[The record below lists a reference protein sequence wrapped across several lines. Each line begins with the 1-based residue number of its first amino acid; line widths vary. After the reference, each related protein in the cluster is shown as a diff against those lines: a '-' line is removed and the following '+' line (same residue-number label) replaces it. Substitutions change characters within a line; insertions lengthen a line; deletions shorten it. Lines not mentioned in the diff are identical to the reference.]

1 MCAILKH
8 MLYLFTFG
16 AHGKLLPHYVF
27 YVFACFSVFR
37 YKVCSIKNFL
47 FPAPPKAFIRFI
59 IFFVIFAPARK
70 RRQRQ
75 PSKPR
80 NEFYYIR
87 QLRRTAAGSL
97 VQRELSTLLTEGLFY
112 FIIDIFANAEKVRVN
127 FRVRYSYN
135 L

>member
-1 MCAILKH
+1 MHFFVRYFETHAIFVYIWRTRQTIAALRFF
-8 MLYLFTFG
+8 MF
-16 AHGKLLPHYVF
+16 LLV
-27 YVFACFSVFR
+27 FSVFR

-87 QLRRTAAGSL
+87 QLRRLPRRSCRHSRLRWATS
-97 VQRELSTLLTEGLFY
+97 S
-112 FIIDIFANAEKVRVN
+112 IIFVN
-127 FRVRYSYN
+127 FGEQPPAPLCKGSCQPC
-135 L
+135 